1 MPRKTPSPVLLSMAA
16 LAASTLLASPARGDD
31 TPPAVQQ
38 RLQAALALPDARL
51 TVRSYRPTSAA
62 AACAVDDAAVDKQID
77 GSGRYPVK
85 VQGRGCSGWAWADVV
100 VKADVLVTTRSLRP
114 GERLAGATT
123 RVEREIRAGRQ
134 PLTASAGDDGL
145 AQARTTRPLG
155 RGQVVER
162 SHVQEA
168 GAATT
173 GPVKVVIR
181 AGDLTITQTGR
192 LVSCGRGRACAVMP
206 SGKHLEGTLTGGQL
220 FVETP

>member
-1 MPRKTPSPVLLSMAA
+1 MTRTTSSGLLMSLAA
-16 LAASTLLASPARGDD
+16 LAASAVPATARGGD

-38 RLQAALALPDARL
+38 RLEAALALPDARL

-100 VKADVLVTTRSLRP
+100 VKADVLVTTRALRP

-134 PLTASAGDDGL
+134 PLAASAADDGL

-168 GAATT
+168 GAATA

-220 FVETP
+220 FVEAP